1 MLQRDK
7 PDIGKVGCKISMSAN
22 NLATADKIDN
32 MQRARGHG
40 ELFVKRLG
48 AHNRLERLYQ
58 EGCARLRM
66 PKHNKSDPIEA
77 VMINTSGGLTDND
90 HLSWK
95 FAVEDQAQLTITSQ
109 ACERIYKAS
118 RPLPALIDVDIKV
131 GKRGSVAWLPQE
143 TILFDQAQLKRT
155 INVGLSE
162 GSEFLMVEPLM
173 FGRPAMDEVVS
184 SATLFDSWR
193 IYQEGLLI
201 HAENQKIE
209 GDVNQILKR
218 NTVTSGDLATAFILY
233 IGPQAEAKFETIKT
247 SENVN
252 IGASIW
258 QITGQ
263 NTHKLIIRMSA
274 PTSYELRKSL
284 IPIINAL
291 HGQNALPK
299 VWHS

>member
-1 MLQRDK
+1 M
-7 PDIGKVGCKISMSAN
+7 GTNS
-22 NLATADKIDN
+22 LATAEKVDN

-40 ELFVKRLG
+40 ALFVKRCG
-48 AHNRLERLYQ
+48 DQNRLARLYQ

-66 PKHNKSDPIEA
+66 PNHHKSDPIEA

-95 FAVEDQAQLTITSQ
+95 FAVEDQAQLTVTSQ

-131 GKRGSVAWLPQE
+131 GSGGSFAWLPQE
-143 TILFDQAQLKRT
+143 TILFDQARLKRT
-155 INVGLSE
+155 IHVDLSD
-162 GSEFLMVEPLM
+162 GGEFLMVEPLM

-184 SATLFDSWR
+184 SAYLFDSWR
-193 IYQEGLLI
+193 IYQNDKLI
-201 HAENQKIE
+201 HAENQKIQ
-209 GDVNQILKR
+209 GDIDQILKR
-218 NTVTSGDLATAFILY
+218 NSVTSGDLATAFILY
-233 IGPQAEAKFETIKT
+233 IGPQADAKFEKIKT
-247 SENVN
+247 PKNVN
-252 IGASIW
+252 IGTSIW
-258 QITGQ
+258 HLTGQ

>member
-1 MLQRDK
+1 
-7 PDIGKVGCKISMSAN
+7 MSTN
-22 NLATADKIDN
+22 SPATANKVDN

-40 ELFVKRLG
+40 ELFVKRSG
-48 AHNRLERLYQ
+48 DQNRLERLYQ

-66 PKHNKSDPIEA
+66 PNHNKSDPIEA

-95 FAVEDQAQLTITSQ
+95 FAVEDQARLTVTSQ

-131 GKRGSVAWLPQE
+131 GNGGAFAWLPQE
-143 TILFDQAQLKRT
+143 TILFDQARLKRS
-155 INVGLSE
+155 IHVELAQD
-162 GSEFLMVEPLM
+162 SEFLMVEPLM

-184 SATLFDSWR
+184 FASLFDAWR
-193 IYQEGLLI
+193 IYHDDQLI
-201 HAENQKIE
+201 HAENQKID
-209 GDVNQILKR
+209 GNIDQVLKR
-218 NTVTSGDLATAFILY
+218 STVTSGDLATAFILY
-233 IGPQAEAKFETIKT
+233 IGPQAEAKFEKITT
-247 SENVN
+247 PENVN
-252 IGASIW
+252 IGTSIW
-258 QITGQ
+258 HLAGQ